1 MEKVHILGG
10 GPTGLAV
17 AYFAKIK
24 KIPFSI
30 YEAKNSV
37 GGNCRTLVFDDCNF
51 DTGAHRFHNKNK
63 IATSAIKTLID
74 NDLISVNAPSK
85 IYWNSTMTSFPLDP
99 KSFISD
105 FPLSIKGPFI
115 QIFIGT
121 LI

>member
-10 GPTGLAV
+10 GPAGLAV

-30 YEAKNSV
+30 YESKNSV

-63 IATSAIKTLID
+63 IYGMSY
-74 NDLISVNAPSK
+74 S
-85 IYWNSTMTSFPLDP
+85 LDRTERDC
-99 KSFISD
+99 I
-105 FPLSIKGPFI
+105 
-115 QIFIGT
+115 
-121 LI
+121 